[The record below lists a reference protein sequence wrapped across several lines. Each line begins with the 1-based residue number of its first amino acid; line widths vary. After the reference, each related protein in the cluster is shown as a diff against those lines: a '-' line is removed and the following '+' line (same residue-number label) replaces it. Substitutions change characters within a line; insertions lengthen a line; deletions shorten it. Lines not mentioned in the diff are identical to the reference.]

1 MKLAFVDY
9 RITVEEHKNLSKYVD
24 KIIFVPKNDNLYPA
38 INGHPD
44 IQLTLINEQDIS
56 LIVSKDIHSS
66 FIDEIKSLNITFEY
80 STNFLKSEY
89 PFDIPLNC
97 LFMKDFLIHSL
108 DNSDK
113 KLLDLSKN
121 KIKINVP
128 QGYTKCSVVIV
139 NDRALITSD
148 KGIYNKLSSYDFD
161 ILLIYPGNIELP
173 GLNYGF
179 IGGCTGLIEK
189 NKLAFYGNLDYHPQ
203 GDEIKAFLSKHQVE
217 PIYLSNRPLIDR
229 GSIFTLSDV

>member
-9 RITVEEHKNLSKYVD
+9 RISVEEHKNLSKYVD
-24 KIIFVPKNDNLYPA
+24 KIILVPKNTNLYPA

-56 LIVSKDIHSS
+56 LIVSKDVDKS
-66 FIDEIKSLNITFEY
+66 FIDVINNLDVSFEY
-80 STNFLKSEY
+80 STNSLKSNY

-97 LFMKDFLIHSL
+97 LFMKNFFIHTL

-121 KIKINVP
+121 KININVN
-128 QGYTKCSVVIV
+128 QGYTKCSTVIV
-139 NDRALITSD
+139 NERALITSD

-161 ILLIYPGNIELP
+161 ILLINPGNIELP
-173 GLNYGF
+173 GLDYGF
-179 IGGCTGLIEK
+179 IGGCTGLIEE
-189 NKLAFYGNLDYHPQ
+189 NKLAFYGNLDFHPQ
-203 GDEIKAFLSKHQVE
+203 GNEIKKFLAKHHVE
-217 PIYLSNRPLIDR
+217 PVYLYNGPLIDR
-229 GSIFTLSDV
+229 GSIFTLY